1 MTLPGWRAL
10 GSTWAGVLA
19 LVVGGGLWLERL
31 GPLPVA
37 PGTAATAA
45 DEAPPLGPG
54 PTPSQPLAAAAPEPS
69 PAAVGPGAGPAA
81 VASNVAPQATV
92 APVGNLQAAAPA
104 GALPLAEGATRPPGG
119 ETGRATPPVTA
130 AADTPPPRAAPRGMA
145 GLDASLT
152 EPGPHGPLPRISAD
166 GRTPIRAY
174 GRPFDRSDTR
184 PRIAIIVGD
193 FGLNAAQSDDA
204 LRRLPPAVS
213 LVITPYGYG
222 LAAWSERARERGA
235 ETLVAIPMEPAGFPT
250 NNPGDRALL
259 INQSLPEN
267 LDRLAWAL
275 SRTQGYVGAIGAIGN
290 MRGERFASTG
300 APFAAVQDSLQGR
313 GLLYIDPRP
322 GARGPARAWGRAV
335 DVIIDEP
342 ATGYDIDRRL
352 SALEGLARGERGSA
366 LGLAG
371 SPTPVL
377 VNRIAAWAATL
388 DAKGLVLAPASV
400 LIRRPEAIAAPEP
413 TSRTP

>member
-1 MTLPGWRAL
+1 M
-10 GSTWAGVLA
+10 LA
-19 LVVGGGLWLERL
+19 
-31 GPLPVA
+31 PVR
-37 PGTAATAA
+37 
-45 DEAPPLGPG
+45 
-54 PTPSQPLAAAAPEPS
+54 
-69 PAAVGPGAGPAA
+69 
-81 VASNVAPQATV
+81 NPQAT
-92 APVGNLQAAAPA
+92 APA
-104 GALPLAEGATRPPGG
+104 GSQQAAVPAGDSQATAPAGSSQATAPAGVAPLASG
-119 ETGRATPPVTA
+119 ATPPPAGETERAPPPATVP
-130 AADTPPPRAAPRGMA
+130 AADPPPPRVPPRGMA

-193 FGLNAAQSDDA
+193 IGLNAAQSDDA

-213 LVITPYGYG
+213 LAITPYGYG
-222 LAAWSERARERGA
+222 LPAWSDRARERGV
-235 ETLVAIPMEPAGFPT
+235 ETLVAIPMEPAGFPM
-250 NNPGDRALL
+250 NDPGDRALL

-275 SRTQGYVGAIGAIGN
+275 ARTQGYVGAIGAIGG

-300 APFAAVQDSLQGR
+300 AAFATVQDSLHGR

-335 DVIIDEP
+335 DILIDEP
-342 ATGYDIDRRL
+342 ATRGEIERRL
-352 SALEGLARGERGSA
+352 TALEALARERGSA

-371 SPTPVL
+371 SPTPL
-377 VNRIAAWAATL
+377 VVDRIAAWAATL

-400 LIRRPEAIAAPEP
+400 LIRRPEATAPPEP
-413 TSRTP
+413 ASRTP